1 MSPPDDD
8 VSMGRKRKRWVT
20 CWRPTSLMY
29 DSPNVLQHVI
39 VYFINEHVLIVYVID
54 KHVLFPLFEYLL

>member
-1 MSPPDDD
+1 
-8 VSMGRKRKRWVT
+8 
-20 CWRPTSLMY
+20 MY